1 MMNEKLDEKSNKAD
15 NIIQNNRYDESEVMT
30 IITIFKY
37 IIFWCIFILLFIF
50 ILLLIYNFVSS
61 LLQFHFIEFILIL
74 IVSLVISLGL
84 IYYDVKRKN
93 HDE

>member
-1 MMNEKLDEKSNKAD
+1 MQLKKKMMVNEKLDEKSDKT
-15 NIIQNNRYDESEVMT
+15 YDESEVMT

-50 ILLLIYNFVSS
+50 ILLLIYNFIST
-61 LLQFHFIEFILIL
+61 LPQFHFIEFILIL
-74 IVSLVISLGL
+74 IASLVISLGL
-84 IYYDVKRKN
+84 IYYDAKKEN

>member
-1 MMNEKLDEKSNKAD
+1 MMVNEKLDEKSNKT
-15 NIIQNNRYDESEVMT
+15 YDESEVMT

-50 ILLLIYNFVSS
+50 ILLLIYNFIST
-61 LLQFHFIEFILIL
+61 LPQFHFIEFILIL
-74 IVSLVISLGL
+74 IASLVISLGL
-84 IYYDVKRKN
+84 IYYDAKKEN